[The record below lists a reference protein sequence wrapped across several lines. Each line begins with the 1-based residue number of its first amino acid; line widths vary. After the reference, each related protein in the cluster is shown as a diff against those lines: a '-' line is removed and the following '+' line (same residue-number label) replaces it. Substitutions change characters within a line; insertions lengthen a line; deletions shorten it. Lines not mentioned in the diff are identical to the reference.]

1 MTHRAQIQIDIR
13 PTTLADVPSVV
24 QLMHAAYTEY
34 EGKLDPPSGAHK
46 ESVES
51 IAAKLQTASG
61 ALAWIGPT
69 LAGSV
74 LYEVQGTALYMSRL
88 AVLPAYRRCGIG
100 PMLPWA
106 CGLLCPKSCCFTSGL
121 AIQSSV
127 QEAIPATMYLR
138 LTRCRSVCCRNR
150 RPHLLPATHHE
161 RKAHGDSTME

>member
-24 QLMHAAYTEY
+24 QLMHAAYAEY

-100 PMLPWA
+100 RRLVEHVEAAAQKRGLPYVTLGVRIA
-106 CGLLCPKSCCFTSGL
+106 LPQNVLFYERLGYSIVRTGSHPGYHVPTSYSM
-121 AIQSSV
+121 QKRV
-127 QEAIPATMYLR
+127 
-138 LTRCRSVCCRNR
+138 
-150 RPHLLPATHHE
+150 LPE
-161 RKAHGDSTME
+161 P